1 MDGVILSHLDN
12 DHAGDWQGLAE
23 RWQPN
28 WIRASQLGTEFMP
41 CIRGESWQWQSLH
54 FTVLWPPQA
63 VSRAYN
69 QHSCVIR
76 MTDTQSNHSVL
87 LSGDVT
93 AMGSGCLLATERNCK
108 VR

>member
-41 CIRGESWQWQSLH
+41 CIRGESWQWRSLH
-54 FTVLWPPQA
+54 LRCYGHHKRLAERTT
-63 VSRAYN
+63 S
-69 QHSCVIR
+69 IR
-76 MTDTQSNHSVL
+76 V
-87 LSGDVT
+87 
-93 AMGSGCLLATERNCK
+93 
-108 VR
+108 